1 MTGRAES
8 TGIPPST
15 MAVLMLSVF
24 TVSLGFGIV
33 LPLLR
38 YAIERLL
45 GAGGDPTQVS
55 RSTGL
60 LTGLYTL
67 SIFLFAPA
75 WGHLSDRYGR
85 CSILLMGLIGFGATM
100 AIFAFIENLPA
111 MYAERFLSGALVCS
125 RRS

>member
-1 MTGRAES
+1 MIDRAPFTGV
-8 TGIPPST
+8 PPST

-33 LPLLR
+33 LPLLP

-45 GAGGDPTQVS
+45 GAGSDPTQVS

-60 LTGLYTL
+60 LTGLYML

-85 CSILLMGLIGFGATM
+85 
-100 AIFAFIENLPA
+100 
-111 MYAERFLSGALVCS
+111 
-125 RRS
+125 